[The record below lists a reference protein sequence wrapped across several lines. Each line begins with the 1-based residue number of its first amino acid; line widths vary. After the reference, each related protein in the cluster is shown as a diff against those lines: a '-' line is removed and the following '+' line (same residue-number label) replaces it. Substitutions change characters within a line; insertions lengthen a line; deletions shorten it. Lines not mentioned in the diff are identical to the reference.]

1 MYKFMVRHG
10 SFPCTMLPHLEYF
23 DRLSNWWIIEQEE
36 HEWELAPEAPAD
48 DAWTEEVP
56 EPPHQEVL

>member
-10 SFPCTMLPHLEYF
+10 SFPCTMLSHLEYF